1 MCRAVPSCCKITGS
15 FATVRLDEE
24 RLYEER
30 LYEERLDEELMETQL
45 KKLS

>member
-30 LYEERLDEELMETQL
+30 LDEELMETQL

>member
-1 MCRAVPSCCKITGS
+1 MRRAVRSCCKIMGS

-24 RLYEER
+24 RLNEER
-30 LYEERLDEELMETQL
+30 LNEERLDEELMETQL

>member
-1 MCRAVPSCCKITGS
+1 MRRAVRSCCKIMGS

-24 RLYEER
+24 RLDEER
-30 LYEERLDEELMETQL
+30 PDEELMETQL